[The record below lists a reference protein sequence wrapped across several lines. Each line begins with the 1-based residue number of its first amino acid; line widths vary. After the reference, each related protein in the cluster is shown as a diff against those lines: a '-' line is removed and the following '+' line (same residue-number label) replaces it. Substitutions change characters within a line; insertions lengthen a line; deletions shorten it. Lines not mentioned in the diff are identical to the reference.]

1 MILVEIA
8 WKPSRKKRWDLNTVL
23 SGYEKKKYR
32 PVCGLAVKAPLRMSA
47 SHIGVLR
54 CKFLPCVLSPAS

>member
-23 SGYEKKKYR
+23 SGYEKKSMGQY
-32 PVCGLAVKAPLRMSA
+32 VA
-47 SHIGVLR
+47 
-54 CKFLPCVLSPAS
+54 